1 MNITGEIWQ
10 DYSRGQLGGI
20 HGSQNSFSGCFKF
33 GSKSVQSSC
42 TWENYGDA
50 KSIAFDAS
58 RNWTGATSEE
68 GKSQAFNVLQPY
80 ISVYIWKRT
89 A

>member
-42 TWENYGDA
+42 TWKNYGDA

-58 RNWTGATSEE
+58 RNWTGETSEE